1 MHSPLGFERELDA
14 LKHDGEHAARP
25 LLLVA
30 LGWEERDCNGLIPDP
45 DVAPPLPPLSLS
57 LSLSPSLSRPLIW

>member
-45 DVAPPLPPLSLS
+45 DVAPPPLPPLS
-57 LSLSPSLSRPLIW
+57 PSLPVPARPLIW